1 MGSDPLSD
9 TGPLFV
15 HRSTGDED
23 YWSVGMGV
31 TWPDWSCLRAALQS
45 VKDSASKRGR
55 NHEKSIDQFKF
66 GGCEARMAPD
76 GLSMGKPGK
85 GLRMDYVLE
94 CDEMVIM
101 IANRSAPRDTTP
113 NVWIT
118 ARGRACLV
126 HGGLGCLGLVRDMI
140 IRAGGEIE
148 FEIVSRV
155 DMALDVM
162 SLSTTPFYD
171 AVRERR
177 FITRIK
183 RLKEIEHYTRT
194 LRFGS
199 HPMSMTIYDKL
210 GEVRAK
216 RDPALLD
223 LMVARRW
230 HGETPRRAIRIEY
243 RLGRQKLKEFGV
255 SSPADYYRLRADV
268 AGYLTHKW
276 LRFTSGP
283 VDWRNPS
290 RAEILPEWQV
300 VADGFAAWT
309 GQPSGKVLAPL
320 PPAPVDISQTIRAMH
335 GLLEKVARDT
345 GRTAITF
352 NEHYDWIMNYGLH
365 G

>member
-31 TWPDWSCLRAALQS
+31 TWPDWTCLRAALQS

-55 NHEKSIDQFKF
+55 IHEKALDQFKF
-66 GGCEARMAPD
+66 GGHEARMAPD

-85 GLRMDYVLE
+85 GLRFAYAFE
-94 CDEMVIM
+94 CEGMEIM
-101 IANRSAPRDTTP
+101 IADRPSPRGTTP
-113 NVWIT
+113 NVWLT

-126 HGGLGCLGLVRDMI
+126 HGGLGCLLLVRDMI
-140 IRAGGEIE
+140 FRAGGFIE
-148 FEIVSRV
+148 FEILSRV
-155 DMALDVM
+155 DPCQDITNVGIA
-162 SLSTTPFYD
+162 PFYN

-183 RLKEIEHYTRT
+183 CLTEIEHYKRT

-199 HPMSMTIYDKL
+199 HPLSMTIYDKL

-216 RDPALLD
+216 RNPALLD

-230 HGETPRRAIRIEY
+230 HGVVPRRAIRVEY

-276 LRFTSGP
+276 LRFTVGP

-300 VADGFAAWT
+300 VADGFGAWT
-309 GQPSGKVLAPL
+309 GQPSGTVLEPL
-320 PPAPVDISQTIRAMH
+320 PAAPVDISQTIRTMH
-335 GLLEKVARDT
+335 GLLEKAARDT
-345 GRTAITF
+345 GRTAIGF
-352 NEHYDWIMNYGLH
+352 DEHYDWVLNYGMH
-365 G
+365 D